1 MEHRAYS
8 RVPEMV
14 EVFFI
19 IPFVKSCNWL
29 FQNIME
35 DLSKLAFVISC
46 HVFFPKFTVFLF
58 PEESLGAPYL
68 LVVTLKEALSLGYLV
83 FFFMFFPLKESSCS
97 FFQDKLKIRTFS
109 KL

>member
-35 DLSKLAFVISC
+35 DLSKVAFVISC

-68 LVVTLKEALSLGYLV
+68 LVLTLNTLPGLFV
-83 FFFMFFPLKESSCS
+83 FFLYVFSLKGEQLFF
-97 FFQDKLKIRTFS
+97 FS
-109 KL
+109 RQIEN